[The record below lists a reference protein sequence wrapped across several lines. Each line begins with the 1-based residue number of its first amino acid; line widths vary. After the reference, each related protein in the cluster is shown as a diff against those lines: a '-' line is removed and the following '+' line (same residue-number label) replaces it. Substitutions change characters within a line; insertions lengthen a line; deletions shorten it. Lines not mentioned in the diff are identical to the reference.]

1 MSTVRMSAN
10 LKDTILRSY
19 KAAYIKTN
27 ASLQNI
33 DRYEN
38 APKFSAHLGDALY
51 DKYMVPI
58 ITTTKEYV
66 DKPCFTNIALKN
78 KTDPEGGCVR
88 SGVNYPKEFFSM
100 SNKIRVSMPLTS
112 YSYQYLDTEC
122 REHLRNI
129 AHNKSLDSEWKAIRP
144 ADAVQYP
151 KDKTKLSLL
160 ETERRDIKIHLTKEC
175 LMAGMVDRYN
185 DSQTIKLHFTSNE
198 VAKSLHLSTVQ
209 DEYAA
214 YSKATLTME
223 FDRLKLQNLLE
234 QFTTL
239 NQALK
244 AWPAISKL
252 VPSEAMYKVN
262 EKQERKRKQQKL
274 KLAADETLDAA
285 DLNNTLLTASLLGDT
300 NV

>member
-112 YSYQYLDTEC
+112 YSYQHLV
-122 REHLRNI
+122 EHVEQ
-129 AHNKSLDSEWKAIRP
+129 AGVHTGDSYTEWKAIRP

>member
-1 MSTVRMSAN
+1 MSTVRMSVN
-10 LKDTILRSY
+10 LKSTILNNY
-19 KAAYIKTN
+19 KDAYKKTN
-27 ASLQNI
+27 TSLQNV

-38 APKFSAHLGDALY
+38 IPKFSAHLGDALY

-66 DKPCFTNIALKN
+66 DKPCFTNVALKN
-78 KTDPEGGCVR
+78 KTDPEGGCIR
-88 SGVNYPKEFFSM
+88 SGVNYPNEFFSM
-100 SNKIRVSMPLTS
+100 GNKLRVSMPLTS
-112 YSYQYLDTEC
+112 YSYQYLDTESTD
-122 REHLRNI
+122 HLMNVNGSSV
-129 AHNKSLDSEWKAIRP
+129 ATEWKAIRP
-144 ADAVQYP
+144 AEAVQYS

-160 ETERRDIKIHLTKEC
+160 ETKRRDIKIYLTKEC
-175 LMAGMVDRYN
+175 LMAGLVDRYN
-185 DSQTIKLHFTSNE
+185 DAQTIKLHFTSDE
-198 VAKSLHLSTVQ
+198 VAKSLHLSTIQ

-223 FDRLKLQNLLE
+223 FDRLKLHNLLE

>member
-1 MSTVRMSAN
+1 MSTVRMSMA
-10 LKDTILRSY
+10 LKGTIIDNY
-19 KAAYIKTN
+19 KTAYVKTN
-27 ASLQNI
+27 AALQNM

-38 APKFSAHLGDALY
+38 APKFSAPLGDALY

-66 DKPCFTNIALKN
+66 DKPCFSNISLKN

-100 SNKIRVSMPLTS
+100 SNKIRISMPLTS
-112 YSYQYLDTEC
+112 YSYQYLDTESTD
-122 REHLRNI
+122 HLINVDGSSV
-129 AHNKSLDSEWKAIRP
+129 ATEWKKTRP
-144 ADAVQYP
+144 ADAVKYS
-151 KDKTKLSLL
+151 KDKIKLALL
-160 ETERRDIKIHLTKEC
+160 ETERRDIKIQLTKEC

-185 DSQTIKLHFTSNE
+185 DSHTMKLHFTSDE
-198 VAKSLHLSTVQ
+198 VAKSLHLSTIQ
-209 DEYAA
+209 DEYAT

-285 DLNNTLLTASLLGDT
+285 GLNNTLLTASLLGDT